1 MKMKKYIKNL
11 ITLINYERDAEIDLM
26 TREISTM
33 SGQKR
38 EELGRA
44 INKVKGK
51 SLPLQKREPDSS
63 RLPLTS
69 ASQNGQ
75 SKRRSGLTSMPMTLP
90 SEEWRTI

>member
-51 SLPLQKREPDSS
+51 SLGKELGLQICQVKKGRNW
-63 RLPLTS
+63 
-69 ASQNGQ
+69 AV
-75 SKRRSGLTSMPMTLP
+75 P
-90 SEEWRTI
+90 SIKLKENMSVKS